1 MMTAFQ
7 IWLFLISQCIEAAE
21 KKCGPNEWY
30 DKCGT
35 LKACEDKCNE
45 DENEE
50 RNEEACL
57 SRACPGPGVCMCDP
71 GFYRNKN
78 GKCVSKD
85 DCEYDNM
92 EFITFAPCE
101 ERIFHKSALC

>member
-1 MMTAFQ
+1 MMTPFR
-7 IWLFLISQCIEAAE
+7 SEAAE

-78 GKCVSKD
+78 G
-85 DCEYDNM
+85 
-92 EFITFAPCE
+92 
-101 ERIFHKSALC
+101 RKSLKVPTVANQRHCMADSSTC